1 MKRSAPGVFVVC
13 AGLVMLVLGLICG
26 AFAPQNVRAQERE
39 DRTLLTWDQM
49 RAIINEAS
57 GERAQQTILE
67 MVPYQRVRHREE
79 YTGHFRESEVMAHS
93 ATSFGFSNVEIE
105 SFPTNQRSWFS
116 NRAELWMVEPSLR
129 KLYDIHDVAIST
141 ISGSESGDVTAE
153 VVDVGI
159 GGRAEDYAGK
169 DVAGKIVLGSAGSMA
184 LQRLGVF
191 ERGAVGVLSYNSLR
205 ADLEP
210 DQILSSSIS
219 TNAPQ
224 GKKPG
229 FGWAIA
235 PRVAREIAAK
245 LGRGEKVK
253 LRSVIESET
262 FPGELETVHAVIP
275 GDGSSTQAI
284 ILSGHLYEGY
294 LKQGA
299 NDDNSGCAATLEMG
313 RTLLALI
320 QQGKLPRPKRD
331 IHFLWVPEISGTNAW
346 LNKHTDIKAR
356 IIADL
361 NFDMEGIGLR
371 ASGAMWLMM
380 RTPDSFPT
388 FLNDV
393 GASVLEFIANLNRE
407 RVRYRHHGYQFTLPV
422 IAPNGSQDPFYAMV
436 EKYYGASDHAT
447 YMQHGIPALMFNTW
461 PDPWYHSSHDTPD
474 KMDTTQ
480 FKRAAV
486 VGAGAA
492 YVLAGADDAMAARVA
507 AESLARGTERMG
519 VAQRKAL
526 SYLTDAADAAA
537 LPAAYRDARATVAH
551 QAAVERAVVQSAAVL
566 FAKPEDG
573 AKQLAVLAAMV
584 DQRAAALQTEG
595 KALFEMRA
603 AQLGAAAAEPPITAD
618 EKEAARW
625 IVESPAPAAD
635 GPGGGGGGGG
645 GGGFGALQRA
655 IAALPA
661 AERVAVEAALE
672 KVPTHMNGELTA
684 LLRKKKTALEIHDF
698 LTGEFEP
705 LPLPDLMAY
714 LRALEKLKRVTFS
727 EKPEEPKPAPP
738 AKRGKASKKPK

>member
-1 MKRSAPGVFVVC
+1 MKLPAK
-13 AGLVMLVLGLICG
+13 CG
-26 AFAPQNVRAQERE
+26 AGTAVLLVILLAGALWTPPQNLQAQEKE

-49 RAIINEAS
+49 RSIINEAS

-67 MVPYQRVRHREE
+67 MVPYPRVRHREE
-79 YTGHFRESEVMAHS
+79 YTGHFRESEVMEHS
-93 ATSFGFSNVEIE
+93 AKGYGFSNVEIE
-105 SFPTNQRSWFS
+105 SFPTQQRSWFS
-116 NRAELWMVEPSLR
+116 DDAQLWMIEPELR
-129 KLYDIHDVAIST
+129 KLYDIHEVAISAM
-141 ISGSESGDVTAE
+141 SGSESGDITAE

-159 GGRAEDYAGK
+159 GARAEDYAGK
-169 DVAGKIVLGSAGSMA
+169 DVAGKIVLGSANGA
-184 LQRLGVF
+184 VLQRLAVF
-191 ERGAVGVLSYNSLR
+191 DRGAVGILTYNSLR
-205 ADLEP
+205 PDNDP
-210 DQILSSSIS
+210 DQILSGGIS
-219 TNAPQ
+219 ANAPQ

-235 PRVAREIAAK
+235 PRVAREIAGR

-253 LRSVIESET
+253 LRSVIKSEY

-275 GDGSSTQAI
+275 GDGSSQQAI

-294 LKQGA
+294 IKQGA

-313 RTLLALI
+313 RTLINLI
-320 QQGKLPRPKRD
+320 EQGKLARPKRD

-346 LNKHTDIKAR
+346 LNKHADIKAR

-361 NFDMEGIGLR
+361 NFDMEGIGLAR
-371 ASGAMWLMM
+371 SGAMWLMM

-407 RVRYRHHGYQFTLPV
+407 RVRYRHNGYKFTWPV
-422 IAPNGSQDPFYAMV
+422 IAPNGSQDPFYAAV

-480 FKRAAV
+480 FKRVAV
-486 VGAGAA
+486 VGSAAA
-492 YVLAGADDAMAARVA
+492 YVLAAADDAMAARVA

-526 SYLTDAADAAA
+526 SYLTDTTDAAA
-537 LPAAYRDARATVAH
+537 LPAAYRDARVTIGH
-551 QAAVERAVVQSAAVL
+551 QAAVETAVVQSSAVL
-566 FAKPEDG
+566 FANPEDG
-573 AKQLAVLAAMV
+573 GKKLAPVAGMV
-584 DQRAAALQTEG
+584 SQRAAALQSEA
-595 KALFEMRA
+595 KALFELRA
-603 AQLGAAAAEPPITAD
+603 AQMGVAAAEPSMTDA
-618 EKEAARW
+618 EKEASRW
-625 IVESPAPAAD
+625 IVETSATAAG
-635 GPGGGGGGGG
+635 GPGG
-645 GGGFGALQRA
+645 GGGFGAAQQAL
-655 IAALPA
+655 AALS
-661 AERVAVEAALE
+661 AEERRAVSAALD
-672 KVPTHMNGELTA
+672 KIPTHMSGEMTA
-684 LLRKKKTALEIHDF
+684 LLRKKKTALEIRDF

-705 LPLPDLMAY
+705 IPVSDVITY

-727 EKPEEPKPAPP
+727 EKPEEPKPAAP
-738 AKRGKASKKPK
+738 AKRGKAAKKPA

>member
-1 MKRSAPGVFVVC
+1 MKRLLPWVAGVCV
-13 AGLVMLVLGLICG
+13 ALVLLGMAGGWLG
-26 AFAPQNVRAQERE
+26 PQNLQAQERE
-39 DRTLLTWDQM
+39 DRTLLSWEQT

-79 YTGHFRESEVMAHS
+79 YTGHFRESDVMAHS
-93 ATSFGFSNVEIE
+93 AQAFGFSNVEIE
-105 SFPTNQRSWFS
+105 SFPANQRSWFS
-116 NRAELWMVEPSLR
+116 EQAELWMLEPEQR
-129 KLYDIHDVAIST
+129 KLYDIHDVALSAM
-141 ISGSESGDVTAE
+141 SGSESGDVTAE

-159 GGRAEDYAGK
+159 GGRAEDFAGK
-169 DVAGKIVLGSAGSMA
+169 DVAGKIVLGSGSANA

-191 ERGAVGVLSYNSLR
+191 ERGALGVLSYNLLR
-205 ADLEP
+205 GDFDP
-210 DQILSSSIS
+210 DQIVSTSIS
-219 TNAPQ
+219 ANAPR
-224 GKKPG
+224 GKTPG

-235 PRVAREIAAK
+235 PRVAREIAAR

-253 LRSVIESET
+253 LRSLIKSET
-262 FPGELETVHAVIP
+262 FDGELETVHAVIP
-275 GDGSSTQAI
+275 GDGSSSQAI
-284 ILSGHLYEGY
+284 ILSGHLFEGY
-294 LKQGA
+294 IKQGA

-313 RTLLALI
+313 RTLLTLM

-346 LNKHTDIKAR
+346 LAKHTDIKAR

-361 NFDMEGIGLR
+361 NFDMEGLGLR
-371 ASGAMWLMM
+371 AGGAMWLMM

-407 RVRYRHHGYQFTLPV
+407 RVRYRHHGYKFTWPV
-422 IAPNGSQDPFYAMV
+422 IAPNGSQDPFYAAV

-492 YVLAGADDAMAARVA
+492 YVLAAADDAMAARVA
-507 AESLARGTERMG
+507 AESLSRGTERMG
-519 VAQRKAL
+519 VAERKAL
-526 SYLTDAADAAA
+526 SYLTDATAAAA
-537 LPAAYRDARATVAH
+537 LPAAYRDARTTVAH
-551 QAAVERAVVQSAAVL
+551 QTAVEKEVVQTAAVL
-566 FAKPEDG
+566 FAKPEEG
-573 AKQLAVLAAMV
+573 AKQMAPLAALV
-584 DQRAAALQTEG
+584 EQRATALQAEAQ
-595 KALFEMRA
+595 ALFALRA
-603 AQLGAAAAEPPITAD
+603 AQLGVSSAEPPMTDA
-618 EKEAARW
+618 EKEASRW
-625 IVESPAPAAD
+625 IVESPAPTAD
-635 GPGGGGGGGG
+635 GAGGGGG

-661 AERVAVEAALE
+661 AERPAVEAALE
-672 KVPTHMNGELTA
+672 KVPTHMSSELTA
-684 LLRKKKTALEIHDF
+684 LLRKKKTVLEMRDF

-705 LPLPDLMAY
+705 LPLTDLMTY
-714 LRALEKLKRVTFS
+714 LRAQEKIKRVTFTQ
-727 EKPEEPKPAPP
+727 KPEEAKPAVP
-738 AKRGKASKKPK
+738 AMRGKAAKKPKS